1 MKKILDQVKEIIN
14 KTWFKI
20 AIINVGIFVI
30 ANILYSL
37 KYEQI
42 DDMIMYGLYSGLD
55 GTYKL
60 AYNIFIINAIYMF
73 YNNRNNISK

>member
-1 MKKILDQVKEIIN
+1 MKKILNQVKEIIN

-55 GTYKL
+55 GTY
-60 AYNIFIINAIYMF
+60 NIQ
-73 YNNRNNISK
+73 